1 MTGFWIRIGLTLL
14 GVTLLSLLVQ
24 AIGGG
29 FSGLI
34 TVLLCMSAWVVFQVW
49 HLQKMALWLQDFR
62 LNKTPSGLG
71 TWDILFSSIYRLARS
86 YERQQY
92 QLQELLTSFRGAT
105 EAMPDGVVSL
115 DNHNQITYASQKAR
129 QHIGLKGDMDLGRNI
144 VNLLRHPQFARYL
157 EKENWTEPLLLRDVP
172 QIGQILQVQVV
183 PYGKSERLLL
193 SRDVTQIEKLETTR
207 RDFVANVSHELKTPL
222 TVLAGFIETLR
233 DLPLDNE
240 QRASALSTM
249 AGQAERM
256 QRLIDDLLA
265 LARLESDQKPVPSR
279 FFKALPLIERT
290 LGDARQLS
298 RDQHQI
304 RYQEQPAPLEISGD
318 EQELASA
325 FGNLVSNAVRYTP
338 DQGSISIGW
347 QWIENGRAAFWVRDT
362 GPGIA
367 PEHLS
372 RLTERFYRIDK
383 GRSRANG
390 GTGLGLAIVKH
401 IALRHQLELSIQS
414 RLGEGSQF
422 SLIFPAS
429 RIRLDRARTND
440 TPGET
445 TTPPG

>member
-34 TVLLCMSAWVVFQVW
+34 TGLLCMSAWVVFQVW

-115 DNHNQITYASQKAR
+115 DNHNQITYASQKAQ

-265 LARLESDQKPVPSR
+265 LARLESDQKPLPSR

-401 IALRHQLELSIQS
+401 IASRHQLELSIQS

-429 RIRLDRARTND
+429 RIR
-440 TPGET
+440 
-445 TTPPG
+445 

>member
-34 TVLLCMSAWVVFQVW
+34 TGLLCMSAWVVFQVW

-115 DNHNQITYASQKAR
+115 DNHNQITYASQKAQ

-279 FFKALPLIERT
+279 LFKALPLIERT

-401 IALRHQLELSIQS
+401 IASRHQLELSIQS

-429 RIRLDRARTND
+429 RIR
-440 TPGET
+440 
-445 TTPPG
+445 

>member
-14 GVTLLSLLVQ
+14 GVTLFSLLMQ
-24 AIGGG
+24 AAVGGP
-29 FSGLI
+29 SGLI
-34 TVLLCMSAWVVFQVW
+34 TGLICMSAWVVFQVW

-71 TWDILFSSIYRLARS
+71 TWDILFSAIYRLARS

-92 QLQELLTSFRGAT
+92 QLRELLTSFRGAT

-115 DNHNQITYASQKAR
+115 DTHNQITYASQKAQ
-129 QHIGLKGDMDLGRNI
+129 QHIGLKGEIDLGRSI

-157 EKENWTEPLLLRDVP
+157 EKEDWSEPLVLHDVP
-172 QIGQILQVQVV
+172 QIGQILQVQIV
-183 PYGKSERLLL
+183 PYGQSERLLL
-193 SRDVTQIEKLETTR
+193 SRDVTQIQKLETTR

-222 TVLAGFIETLR
+222 TVLSGFIETLR
-233 DLPLDNE
+233 DLPLDDT
-240 QRASALSTM
+240 QRSSALSTM
-249 AGQAERM
+249 GGQAERM

-265 LARLESDQKPVPSR
+265 LARLESDHKPVSSR
-279 FFKALPLIERT
+279 FFHALPLIERT

-298 RDQHQI
+298 RDQHRI
-304 RYQEQPAPLEISGD
+304 VYQQQPGPLEISGD

-338 DQGSISIGW
+338 ENGSITIGW
-347 QWIENGRAAFWVRDT
+347 QWIDNGRAVFWVRDT

-372 RLTERFYRIDK
+372 RLTERFYRVDK
-383 GRSRANG
+383 GRSRVSG

-401 IALRHQLELSIQS
+401 IASRHQLELSIQS

-422 SLIFPAS
+422 SLIFPGS
-429 RIRLDRARTND
+429 RIR
-440 TPGET
+440 
-445 TTPPG
+445 

>member
-115 DNHNQITYASQKAR
+115 DNHNQITYASQKAQ

>member
-34 TVLLCMSAWVVFQVW
+34 TGLLCMSAWVVFQVW

-115 DNHNQITYASQKAR
+115 DNHNQITYASQKAQ

-401 IALRHQLELSIQS
+401 IASRHQLELSIQS

-429 RIRLDRARTND
+429 RIR
-440 TPGET
+440 
-445 TTPPG
+445 

>member
-1 MTGFWIRIGLTLL
+1 
-14 GVTLLSLLVQ
+14 
-24 AIGGG
+24 
-29 FSGLI
+29 
-34 TVLLCMSAWVVFQVW
+34 
-49 HLQKMALWLQDFR
+49 
-62 LNKTPSGLG
+62 
-71 TWDILFSSIYRLARS
+71 
-86 YERQQY
+86 
-92 QLQELLTSFRGAT
+92 
-105 EAMPDGVVSL
+105 
-115 DNHNQITYASQKAR
+115 
-129 QHIGLKGDMDLGRNI
+129 
-144 VNLLRHPQFARYL
+144 
-157 EKENWTEPLLLRDVP
+157 
-172 QIGQILQVQVV
+172 V

-265 LARLESDQKPVPSR
+265 LARLESDQKPVPNR

-401 IALRHQLELSIQS
+401 IASRHQLELSIQS

>member
-29 FSGLI
+29 SSGLI
-34 TVLLCMSAWVVFQVW
+34 TGLLCISAWVVLQVW

-62 LNKTPSGLG
+62 LNKTPSGVG

-115 DNHNQITYASQKAR
+115 DNHNQITYASQKAQ

-157 EKENWTEPLLLRDVP
+157 EKENWTEPLLLSDVP

-193 SRDVTQIEKLETTR
+193 SRDVTQIEKLENTR

-265 LARLESDQKPVPSR
+265 LARLESDQKPVPSQ
-279 FFKALPLIERT
+279 FFKALPLIKRT

-304 RYQEQPAPLEISGD
+304 RYREQPAPLEISGD
-318 EQELASA
+318 DQELASA

-347 QWIENGRAAFWVRDT
+347 QWIENGRAAFWVRDS

-401 IALRHQLELSIQS
+401 IASRHQLELSIQS

-429 RIRLDRARTND
+429 RIR
-440 TPGET
+440 
-445 TTPPG
+445 

>member
-24 AIGGG
+24 ANGGG

-115 DNHNQITYASQKAR
+115 DNHNQITYASQKAQ